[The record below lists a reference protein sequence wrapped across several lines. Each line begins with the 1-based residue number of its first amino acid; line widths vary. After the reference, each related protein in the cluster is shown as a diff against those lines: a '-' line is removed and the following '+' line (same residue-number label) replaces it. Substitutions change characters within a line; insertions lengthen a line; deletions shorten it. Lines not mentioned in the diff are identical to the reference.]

1 MRDLRFDELS
11 EQQCPDRFPVLWPT
25 TYPFSDWTEG
35 KHTWANPHRAPGG
48 QDFLPTWHIFVF
60 LKVPPLM
67 EHKLHEA
74 GTGPRPLAAAAL
86 APAALQPYRHTQGT
100 QEIRWPPTPRG
111 YSTSITE
118 PPVKPLPGNTQPITN
133 LPMIILVHSS
143 SSVFQERS
151 EREETK
157 RRKRKVGVSHL
168 VFKFLTHKLDSL

>member
-1 MRDLRFDELS
+1 MLSDKTRKIPSLFWEDRLTGWLTSCFITACHCQVGLKILVQNSPMRDLRFDELS

-74 GTGPRPLAAAAL
+74 GTGPRRLAAAAL
-86 APAALQPYRHTQGT
+86 APTDLPGTHKALRKYDDHPHPEGT
-100 QEIRWPPTPRG
+100 QQVSQSHQW
-111 YSTSITE
+111 
-118 PPVKPLPGNTQPITN
+118 N
-133 LPMIILVHSS
+133 LYLGALS
-143 SSVFQERS
+143 Q
-151 EREETK
+151 
-157 RRKRKVGVSHL
+157 
-168 VFKFLTHKLDSL
+168 